1 MRINIKVIPRSS
13 RNTLEW
19 EQDRPGA
26 LKAHLTAPPVEGA
39 ANAALIALLAQQLS
53 IPKRAIVIV
62 RGASGRQKVVDIA
75 DIDMEE
81 IVRRLEM
88 HHS

>member
-19 EQDRPGA
+19 EPDRPGT
-26 LKAHLTAPPVEGA
+26 LKVHLTAPPVEGA
-39 ANAALIALLAQQLS
+39 ANAALIALLAEHLAV
-53 IPKRAIVIV
+53 PKHAITIV

-75 DIDMEE
+75 NTGMED
-81 IVRRLEM
+81 IVRRLNTG
-88 HHS
+88 HS